1 VIDSPP
7 VMAVADARIIAA
19 LCSVSVLVLRAEV
32 STRKAAAQSRHA
44 LHSVG
49 AHILGV
55 VVNDVPRARDRYG
68 DYGGYSDYRAKYRDD
83 QDAQRPAAPVTPT
96 KPASVVPARSFL
108 DLRRK

>member
-1 VIDSPP
+1 VVIDSPP

-19 LCSVSVLVLRAEV
+19 QCSVSILVLRAEV
-32 STRKAAAQSRHA
+32 STRRAAAQSRHA

-49 AHILGV
+49 AHILGA

-68 DYGGYSDYRAKYRDD
+68 DYGGYGEYRSRYNVEPDVQQA
-83 QDAQRPAAPVTPT
+83 PAAAI
-96 KPASVVPARSFL
+96 KPMTSVPARSFL